1 MIAIAELGVSLRFEA
16 VPIADSRAVF
26 DNADTLSAYIA
37 VDKAVGPVTVRQW
50 QPGDVFYPLGAPGS
64 KKLKDLFS
72 DLKIPPP
79 ERRHVPVL
87 LFGERIAWVCGLR
100 LDERFKVLPGATAA
114 LKVTLQPAARI

>member
-1 MIAIAELGVSLRFEA
+1 MPIRWSAHIAA
-16 VPIADSRAVF
+16 
-26 DNADTLSAYIA
+26 
-37 VDKAVGPVTVRQW
+37 DKAVGPVTVRQW

-100 LDERFKVLPGATAA
+100 LDERFKILPGSDCRA
-114 LKVTLQPAARI
+114 QGDSAARSAHLIL